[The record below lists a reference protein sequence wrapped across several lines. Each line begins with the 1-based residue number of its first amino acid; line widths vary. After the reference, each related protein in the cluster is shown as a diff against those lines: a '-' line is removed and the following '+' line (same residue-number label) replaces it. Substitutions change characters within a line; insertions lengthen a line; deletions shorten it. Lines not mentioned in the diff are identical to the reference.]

1 MRRYGEQ
8 LLIIAIILT
17 FLIAGCGKKQVPVPT
32 KPQIQP
38 GGTLVYGLQVE
49 PVTLNPFLSDML
61 ATAEVSS
68 LIFSGL
74 VSTDSQGQ
82 WTPDLAAEIPTV
94 QNGGVSPDGRTVTY
108 KLRQG
113 VKWHDGVEFTA
124 ADVKFTWQLL
134 MNPAV
139 KVISRE
145 GYDKIAAVDT
155 PDNYTVVVRFR
166 EYYPPFLSLF
176 STILPAHL
184 LNGVSDI
191 NNAPFNRAPVGTGP
205 FKFQEWTTGESITLV
220 ANDSYWRGRPN
231 LDSIV
236 CRFLPDPNI
245 VISQLKTGQ
254 VDMVGD
260 IDFTM
265 LDQVRSIDGIQPVI
279 SPSMIWEHLDF
290 NLDNPLFQ
298 DVRVRQAIALSIDRP
313 GLIAATLKGVASPA
327 AGDQSPLSWAYNPAL
342 VVPPRDVNS
351 ARALLQQAGWHQGP
365 DGVFVK
371 NGRPLSF
378 SLITTAGNRTREIV
392 AQNIQQQLREAG
404 IDMTIQTVE
413 PQVFFHDVLPRRHF
427 AMALFAWVA
436 GVDPLNI
443 THWHSRYIPGPSNGY
458 TGQNYPGW
466 RNPEVDRLTEH
477 GAQAVDLEQRKQAY
491 FRIQDL
497 IGQDYPVIPLYF
509 RASVTAVRNTVV
521 NYQPNPTPSGNLW
534 NAWQWGLTQQRSQ

>member
-155 PDNYTVVVRFR
+155 PDKYTVVVRFR

-205 FKFQEWTTGESITLV
+205 FKFQEWKTGESITLV

-254 VDMVGD
+254 VDMVSD

-279 SPSMIWEHLDF
+279 SPSMVWEHLDF

-342 VVPPRDVNS
+342 VVPSRDVNS
-351 ARALLQQAGWHQGP
+351 ARALLQQAGWQQGP

-371 NGRPLSF
+371 NGRSLSF

-404 IDMTIQTVE
+404 IDMAIQTVE

-427 AMALFAWVA
+427 AMAMFAWVA

-466 RNPEVDRLTEH
+466 RNPEVDRLTEQ

-497 IGQDYPVIPLYF
+497 IAQDYPVIPLYF
-509 RASVTAVRNTVV
+509 RASITAVRNTVV

-534 NAWQWGLTQQRSQ
+534 NAWQWGLTQQRPQ